1 MTQVRSRSLTALF
14 TMLLLV
20 SLPML
25 GIAADKPVAR
35 MATSISSVEWQVSTP
50 SDRVTLSVTG
60 PDGFV
65 FSKTFPAG
73 TNPSLRLQDI
83 TSEDVNGSYSYELRF
98 LPRISKDVREQLNK
112 AREMGDDQEIARIQK
127 AAGITA
133 AAVQSGAFMI
143 LNGSFVSPDQQ
154 EPAHKNVVA
163 SSTATTASA
172 TVGNPHGTPITAMD
186 TVIADDLIV
195 QSSACVGFDC
205 VDGESFGF
213 DTIRLKEN
221 NLRINFLDTSSSAG
235 YPATDWTLEAND
247 TTSGGA
253 NRFSIVDNTAV
264 TTPFTVTG
272 AAPTNSIFVAS
283 NGKVGFRNSAPG
295 LDLHVTTGDTPA
307 IRLEQTAASGFTAQ
321 TWDIGANE
329 ANFFVRDLTGG
340 SKLSFRIRPGAPTS
354 SIDIAANGN
363 VGVGTAS
370 PGTSRMNVSDTTQL
384 AARVALT
391 GQEFLAAGNTATDG
405 IGLLLGVNRTGN
417 RQLWIGDTANLTQN
431 TTNKIIRIG
440 PDNGDISVLTTNGT
454 ATNMILNAG
463 GGFVGIG
470 VSPTAPITHSNG
482 ATLSTGGVWTNACS
496 RALKDNIADLQTDAA
511 KKALADLQPV
521 TYTYKAAPSE
531 HHVGFIAEDV
541 PELVATQDRK
551 GLSPLDIVAVLTSV
565 VKDQQKTIDEL
576 KARVDEMENQK

>member
-60 PDGFV
+60 PDGFL

-83 TSEDVNGSYSYELRF
+83 TSDDLNGSYSYELRF

-143 LNGSFVSPDQQ
+143 MNGSFVSPDQQ
-154 EPAHKNVVA
+154 EPRGGVAA

-172 TVGNPHGTPITAMD
+172 TAGNPHGTPIQAKD
-186 TVIADDLIV
+186 QVIADDLIV
-195 QSSACVGFDC
+195 QGSICGGLDC
-205 VDGESFGF
+205 VNGESFGF
-213 DTIRLKEN
+213 DTLRLKEN
-221 NLRINFLDTSSSAG
+221 NVRIAFVDTSSSAG
-235 YPATDWTLEAND
+235 FPSTDWTLEAND
-247 TTSGGA
+247 TTTGGA
-253 NRFSIVDNTAV
+253 NRFSIVDNTDS

-272 AAPTNSIFVAS
+272 AAPTNSIFVAA
-283 NGKVGFRNSAPG
+283 NGKVGFRTSSPG
-295 LDLHVTTGDTPA
+295 LDLHVSTGDTPA
-307 IRLEQTAASGFTAQ
+307 MRLEQTAASGFTAQ

-340 SKLSFRIRPGAPTS
+340 SKLPFRVRPGAPTS
-354 SIDIAANGN
+354 SIDISANGN
-363 VGVGTAS
+363 VGIGTAS
-370 PGTSRMNVSDTTQL
+370 PGTSRMNLSDTTQL
-384 AARVALT
+384 SARLALT
-391 GQEFLAAGNTATDG
+391 GQEFLAAGNTSTDG
-405 IGLLLGVNRTGN
+405 IGLLIGVNRTGN
-417 RQLWIGDTANLTQN
+417 RQLWIGDTANLAQSSS
-431 TTNKIIRIG
+431 NKVIRIG
-440 PDNGDISVLTTNGT
+440 PDNGDISVLTTAGT

-463 GGFVGIG
+463 GGFLGIG
-470 VSPTAPITHSNG
+470 ITPTSPIHHSNG
-482 ATLSTGGVWTNACS
+482 ATLSAGGVWTNACS
-496 RALKDNIADLQTDAA
+496 RALKDNIADLNTEAA
-511 KKALADLQPV
+511 KKALNELQPV
-521 TYTYKAAPSE
+521 TYTYKVAPSE

-576 KARVDEMENQK
+576 KARVDEMQNQK